1 MKRFG
6 EAMKS
11 DEQRKA
17 VGAAIFA
24 VSLVISVGLGVF
36 GPRLLGLSAKPGWM
50 LWTEITFGLL
60 AVLTVPIAWRW
71 LYRRP
76 AA

>member
-1 MKRFG
+1 
-6 EAMKS
+6 MKS
-11 DEQRKA
+11 DEQRNTLMA
-17 VGAAIFA
+17 TIFA
-24 VSLVISVGLGVF
+24 ASLVISIGLGVF

-50 LWTEITFGLL
+50 LWVEIAFGLL
-60 AVLTVPIAWRW
+60 AVLTVPFAWRW